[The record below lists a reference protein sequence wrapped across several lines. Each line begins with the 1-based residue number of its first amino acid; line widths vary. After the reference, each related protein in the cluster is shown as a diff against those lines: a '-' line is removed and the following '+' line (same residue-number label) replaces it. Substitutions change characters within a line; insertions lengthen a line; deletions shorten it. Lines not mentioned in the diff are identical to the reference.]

1 MPEDIVHYVEEVK
14 SDKRTEEVVATNGV
28 ELQFFLSLFYLPM
41 ERAEKRNNKKDLEV
55 RNDKRAKGVDK
66 TV

>member
-14 SDKRTEEVVATNGV
+14 NDKRTEEVVEIMQHTGV
-28 ELQFFLSLFYLPM
+28 LSLLYLSM

>member
-1 MPEDIVHYVEEVK
+1 VPEDIVHYVEEVK
-14 SDKRTEEVVATNGV
+14 NDKRTEEVVEIMQHTGV
-28 ELQFFLSLFYLPM
+28 LSLLYLSM

>member
-1 MPEDIVHYVEEVK
+1 VPEDIVHYVEEVK

-28 ELQFFLSLFYLPM
+28 ELQFLLSLFYLPM

>member
-1 MPEDIVHYVEEVK
+1 MTKEQK
-14 SDKRTEEVVATNGV
+14 KWLKLCNTLGLNGV